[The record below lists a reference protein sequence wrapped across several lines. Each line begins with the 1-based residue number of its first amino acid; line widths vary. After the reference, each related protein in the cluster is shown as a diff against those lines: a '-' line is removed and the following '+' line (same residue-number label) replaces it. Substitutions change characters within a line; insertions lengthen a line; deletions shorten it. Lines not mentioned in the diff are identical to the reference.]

1 MFNLDYDSYTEN
13 ELIEDSKI
21 YDPRS
26 TGNTKILYLN
36 LTIDELDTFCQYVS
50 NFDSEYIT
58 NASLINVKTMFDML
72 DRQPYRI
79 NDSMKARL
87 EFIDLALEARLDLNL
102 NQQNLLIK
110 HIERNCDKNF
120 KEIIQEEII
129 KELLK
134 NRLTD
139 YICKY
144 INTVVYENLLEGYS
158 LSYSK
163 KLMTLFDKQASG
175 KYKRLKDYSTDF
187 KSLVSEMD
195 NDIRRAEEFTREGNG
210 FDLSKDNIKTNIN
223 KYLNKLKAPNN
234 KLKTGLQYL
243 NRMLNG
249 GFESGRSYLFM
260 GITGV
265 GKSIILLS
273 VALWIKRY
281 NKLPPIDGMQYAVL
295 FISQENS
302 ESETFERIFNMN
314 VSSKD
319 IREFTSDEIE
329 KGLESSGILF
339 DEEDTSTDKIGF
351 IFKYYSDKEIGVSDI
366 DNLISDYERKNI
378 KIIAVI
384 QDYIEKLQP
393 KPNHKSNELRT
404 TLGYIATEM
413 SELAK
418 ARNIPFISAAQL
430 NRTASSI
437 VDNAIV
443 NNKTN
448 TIKLLGKQ
456 FLSESWDMMKNID
469 AAIVINRETS
479 YQDDKE
485 KQYLGFKLEKFRGR
499 PGNNRIYVFIHPFD
513 DDNGILL
520 RPDIDLDKPIS
531 RQSMEAFDP
540 IRQQS
545 NTGKPTF
552 ENYDS
557 SNNEFLNNFSDI
569 ISDDFSDDAE
579 NYVEM
584 YKNAISFEEKIKTM
598 IRLESDLS
606 KKRKEEFYNY
616 KKSINGPIIIKSKRK
631 DKIIIKKS
639 NIVYQ

>member
-1 MFNLDYDSYTEN
+1 M
-13 ELIEDSKI
+13 
-21 YDPRS
+21 
-26 TGNTKILYLN
+26 
-36 LTIDELDTFCQYVS
+36 
-50 NFDSEYIT
+50 
-58 NASLINVKTMFDML
+58 
-72 DRQPYRI
+72 
-79 NDSMKARL
+79 
-87 EFIDLALEARLDLNL
+87 
-102 NQQNLLIK
+102 
-110 HIERNCDKNF
+110 
-120 KEIIQEEII
+120 
-129 KELLK
+129 
-134 NRLTD
+134 TD

-163 KLMTLFDKQASG
+163 KLMSLFDKQASG

-319 IREFTSDEIE
+319 IREFTSEEIE
-329 KGLESSGILF
+329 KGLESSGVLF
-339 DEEDTSTDKIGF
+339 DEEDVSTDKIGF

-540 IRQQS
+540 IRQQT
-545 NTGKPTF
+545 NVGKPTF

-598 IRLESDLS
+598 IRLDSDLS

-639 NIVYQ
+639 NIVY